1 MTYLRDSDYPGHLFL
16 ERPLQVASR
25 LKHNG
30 LEEVLFERECLQWHI
45 FHVSFFGKH
54 KNNSQTTYWWITQS
68 CWGFQ
73 FHFSN
78 DLLLVSKSKMSLV
91 RCCAQTCEWGPL
103 PLGPSAATGM
113 TCWAYFPHLV
123 QRVFAWT
130 GLQAKRRHMGC
141 KGLKKCQTFLE
152 KVLGS
157 LCIYLI
163 SPTPGEGSVAPS
175 LSAWGLP
182 WQLSW

>member
-1 MTYLRDSDYPGHLFL
+1 MTYWETRITQGIYFWKGLFKLPAGSSIMDWKKFYLNESVFSDTFSMYHFL
-16 ERPLQVASR
+16 ANI
-25 LKHNG
+25 KT
-30 LEEVLFERECLQWHI
+30 I
-45 FHVSFFGKH
+45 
-54 KNNSQTTYWWITQS
+54 SQTTYWWITQS

-78 DLLLVSKSKMSLV
+78 DLLLVSKSKMSLI

-103 PLGPSAATGM
+103 PLAPVLPLEGPAGP
-113 TCWAYFPHLV
+113 FPHLE

-130 GLQAKRRHMGC
+130 GLQAKGRHMGC
-141 KGLKKCQTFLE
+141 NGLKKCQTFLE

-163 SPTPGEGSVAPS
+163 SPTPGERSVAPS